1 MNQYLLFHTVA
12 ELFSIVIAWSMLA
25 VAWNSRR
32 YLSHSFFL
40 FLGFA
45 YPAVGT
51 IDLLH
56 TLAYKGMGVFGG
68 ATANLPTQLWV
79 AARLVNAV
87 ALLLAPY
94 FLTRRVRA
102 IWLALPW
109 VAVTAALVAAIFGGH
124 FPDCFVEGSGLTAF
138 KIFSEYL
145 VCALIAAGMWLLWG
159 RRERLDGQVLRM
171 LLASMALTILAELS
185 FTLYTDVYGFFN
197 LLGHLLKIAAFW
209 VLYQA
214 IVVTGLQQPL
224 RSLFRELGESEEQ
237 YRLLFEAA
245 NDAVL
250 LHPLA
255 TDREAARFTRFNQVA
270 CRMLGYAPEELS
282 RLGPLDIEDAA
293 DPLVLAD
300 EAERLAAEG
309 VLLTEKT
316 LVGQDGQ
323 TFPAEI
329 SSTLFELQGRPM
341 VLSIVRNIAERCRA
355 ERIMQARS
363 RLLQYAA
370 TNPLHDLLEEALN
383 EVETL
388 TDSRISFYHF
398 VEADRYALTLESWS
412 TRTKG
417 SFCQAEG
424 KGLHYPVEQAGVW
437 AECID
442 LRAPV
447 IHNDYASLPH
457 KKGLPPGH
465 AEVVREL
472 VVPVIRRDEVV
483 AVLGVG
489 NKPTDYDDRD
499 VEVVTLFAE
508 ISWDIAE
515 RMRAE
520 DELRRAT
527 EAWERTFDAV
537 PDLIAILD
545 DQHRIVRANRAMAE
559 RLGTTPQNCVG
570 LSCFS
575 CVHGA
580 DAPPSFCPHA
590 LTIAD
595 GQEHRAELHEP
606 RLGGDFL
613 VTTTP
618 LTDGQGKLLGSV
630 HVARDITERKQ
641 AEDAL
646 RAGEERFHAL
656 FESMTEGFALHEIVL
671 DEAGRP
677 CDYRFLEI
685 NPAFEQQ
692 TGLRR
697 DALLGKR
704 VTEVLPGVE
713 RYWIES
719 YGKVALTG
727 EPAHLENYS
736 AELDRWFEAYAYRT
750 GPGQFAVVFSDTTE
764 RKRAEE
770 ALQETAAALRESHAE
785 LERRVAERTAEL
797 ARANDS
803 LEAEVAE
810 RRKAESLVLAERQ
823 RLKEVLDMLPAYV
836 ILLDSSYHVP
846 LANRFFEGRFGQ
858 AEGRRCFEYLFGR
871 DEPCELC
878 ETYTVLKTN
887 APHRWEWLG
896 PDGRNYDIYDFPF
909 TDADGSPL
917 IMEVGLDIT
926 EQKQAQEVI
935 RRLNAELE
943 ERVSERTAQLE
954 EANREL
960 EAFAYSVSH
969 DLRAP
974 LRHVEGYV
982 DLLTREAGE
991 DLSEK
996 GRRYAATIAEASR
1009 EMGELIDDLLTFSRM
1024 GRTGMVETSVDLD
1037 ALTGLVRRELEASAA
1052 GRKIVW
1058 TIAPLPRVQGDPSM
1072 LKLVLTNLMGNAVK
1086 FTGPRDPAEIELGC
1100 AGEED
1105 GRLVFYVRDNGVG
1118 FDPQYAH
1125 KLFGVFQRLH
1135 RAEEFEGT
1143 GIGLANVRRIIA
1155 RHGGRTWAEG
1165 RLDDGATF
1173 YFTLRP
1179 SPTGGGA

>member
-12 ELFSIVIAWSMLA
+12 ELFSIVIAWSMLT

-68 ATANLPTQLWV
+68 ATANLATQLWV
-79 AARLVNAV
+79 AARLVNGV
-87 ALLLAPY
+87 ALLLAPC

-102 IWLALPW
+102 AWLALPC
-109 VAVTAALVAAIFGGH
+109 AAATAALVAAIFGGR

-138 KIFSEYL
+138 KVGGEYL
-145 VCALIAAGMWLLWG
+145 VCALIAVGMGLLWR
-159 RRERLDGQVLRM
+159 RRELLDEHVLRM
-171 LLASMALTILAELS
+171 LLASMAVTILAELS

-214 IVVTGLQQPL
+214 IIVTGLRQPF
-224 RSLFRELGESEEQ
+224 RSLFRELSESEEH

-255 TDREAARFTRFNQVA
+255 TDRDAARFTRFNQVA
-270 CRMLGYAPEELS
+270 CRMLGYPPEELG
-282 RLGPLDIEDAA
+282 RLGPLDIQDAA

-300 EAERLAAEG
+300 ETERLAAEG

-316 LVGQDGQ
+316 LVGRDGQ

-329 SSTLFELQGRPM
+329 SSTLFELRGRPM

-355 ERIMQARS
+355 ERIMQARG
-363 RLLQYAA
+363 RLLLYAA

-383 EVETL
+383 EVEAL
-388 TDSRISFYHF
+388 TDSQISFYHL
-398 VEADRYALTLESWS
+398 VDADRYALSLESWS

-417 SFCQAEG
+417 TFCQAEG
-424 KGLHYPVEQAGVW
+424 SGLHYPVEQAGVW

-442 LRAPV
+442 RREPV

-457 KKGLPPGH
+457 KRGLPAGH
-465 AEVVREL
+465 AEVLREL
-472 VVPVIRRDEVV
+472 VVPVIRREEVV

-515 RMRAE
+515 RLRAE

-559 RLGTTPQNCVG
+559 RLGTTPRNCVG
-570 LSCFS
+570 LLCFS
-575 CVHGA
+575 CVHGTE
-580 DAPPSFCPHA
+580 APPSFCPHT
-590 LTIAD
+590 LSLAD
-595 GQEHRAELHEP
+595 GLEHRAEVHEP
-606 RLGGDFL
+606 RLGGEFL

-641 AEDAL
+641 
-646 RAGEERFHAL
+646 
-656 FESMTEGFALHEIVL
+656 S
-671 DEAGRP
+671 
-677 CDYRFLEI
+677 
-685 NPAFEQQ
+685 
-692 TGLRR
+692 
-697 DALLGKR
+697 
-704 VTEVLPGVE
+704 
-713 RYWIES
+713 
-719 YGKVALTG
+719 
-727 EPAHLENYS
+727 
-736 AELDRWFEAYAYRT
+736 
-750 GPGQFAVVFSDTTE
+750 
-764 RKRAEE
+764 EE
-770 ALQETAAALRESHAE
+770 ALRQSHTE

-797 ARANDS
+797 AQAN
-803 LEAEVAE
+803 AA
-810 RRKAESLVLAERQ
+810 VLAERQ
-823 RLKEVLDMLPAYV
+823 RLKDVLDMLPAYV
-836 ILLDSSYHVP
+836 VLLDPSYHVP
-846 LANRFFEGRFGQ
+846 LANRFFEGRFGP

-871 DEPCELC
+871 DEPCEVC

-943 ERVSERTAQLE
+943 ERVSERTAQLSD
-954 EANREL
+954 ANREL

-982 DLLTREAGE
+982 DLLTREAGK

-996 GRRYAATIAEASR
+996 GQRYARTIADASR

-1024 GRTGMVETSVDLD
+1024 GRAGMVETSVDLD
-1037 ALTGLVRRELEASAA
+1037 ALAGLVRRELEESAA
-1052 GRKIVW
+1052 GRTIVW
-1058 TIAPLPRVQGDPSM
+1058 TIAPLPRAQGDPSM
-1072 LKLVLTNLMGNAVK
+1072 LKLVLANLLGNAVK
-1086 FTGPRDPAEIELGC
+1086 FTRPREPAEIELGW

-1118 FDPQYAH
+1118 FDPRYAH

-1135 RAEEFEGT
+1135 RPEEFEGT

-1165 RLDDGATF
+1165 RLDGGATF

-1179 SPTGGGA
+1179 SQTEGAG